1 MFQGSNTPQQI
12 TVQSEDGQM
21 LTLNPETIIV
31 QQSEGGEVVVTSS
44 NPAEEPTSQQY
55 VIQYIDEGQ
64 PNQQVDL
71 NVHVHCRAYQ

>member
-1 MFQGSNTPQQI
+1 MIFQGSSTPQQI

-44 NPAEEPTSQQY
+44 NPTEEQPSQQY
-55 VIQYIDEGQ
+55 VIQYIDEAQ
-64 PNQQVDL
+64 PGQQVIK
-71 NVHVHCRAYQ
+71 